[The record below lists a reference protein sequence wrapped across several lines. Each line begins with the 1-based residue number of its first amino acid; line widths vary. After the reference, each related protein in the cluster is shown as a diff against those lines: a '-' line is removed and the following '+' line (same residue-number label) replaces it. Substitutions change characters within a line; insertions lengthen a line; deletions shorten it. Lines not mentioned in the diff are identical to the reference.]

1 MEAVF
6 NDAFN
11 SIENDIFKV
20 VFFPDRVYHAN
31 YLNATRSR
39 RYRYNVREV
48 RTKLGMIVM
57 KGQVYLDDRYLTNFI
72 RIEYRS
78 GRLVELAREN
88 NRFLDNDLIAWV
100 RLLPEDSN
108 LTTEAQVKLEY
119 CRWIDAYQVEV
130 WGDLEAPANSRHDY
144 KILDM
149 MGKDGSITRIPG
161 FSQAMGNTNQSLK
174 QIKQIE
180 LAFRENDFDTPLN
193 YAITNPAWDN
203 NFERSHQVPNTQN
216 PSDPANTIETKNYL
230 IDFQRGHYIEGS
242 KVEPVRYVNA
252 MMNDNNPDRDNQ
264 NIVEMKW
271 LIQRQL
277 GSSLVFFHEVIIPPG
292 KVEGTHRHV
301 GTEEIYYIT
310 EGEGVAYMGENDDPA
325 LANHP
330 TEEIDVFGLGPM
342 NCKKL
347 VVKPGDVIFTKSGG
361 VHGIRNNS
369 TSKTLRFVAFLYHTQ

>member
-20 VFFPDRVYHAN
+20 VFYPDRVYHAN
-31 YLNATRSR
+31 YLNATRSA

-48 RTKLGMIVM
+48 RTKLGIIVL
-57 KGQVYLDDRYLTNFI
+57 KGQVYLDDRYLSNFI

-78 GRLVELAREN
+78 GRLVEMAREN
-88 NRFLDNDLIAWV
+88 GRFLDQDLIAWV

-108 LTTEAQVKLEY
+108 LTTEAQLKLEY
-119 CRWIDAYQVEV
+119 CKWIDAYQVEI
-130 WGDLEAPANSRHDY
+130 WENLEAPANGRHDY
-144 KILDM
+144 MILDM
-149 MGKDGSITRIPG
+149 MGKDGCITRIPS
-161 FSQAMGNTNQSLK
+161 FSRAMGTTNQSLK
-174 QIKQIE
+174 QVKQLE
-180 LAFRENDFDTPLN
+180 LAFRENDIDSPLGYTIN
-193 YAITNPAWDN
+193 NHSWDN
-203 NFERSHQVPNTQN
+203 NFERSYQVPNTQH
-216 PSDPANTIETKNYL
+216 PSDHANTIGLGNYL
-230 IDFQRGHYIEGS
+230 IDFQRAYYIEGS
-242 KVEPVRYVNA
+242 KVAPVRYRNA
-252 MMNDNNPDRDNQ
+252 MMNDSNPDRDQQ
-264 NIVEMKW
+264 NIIEMKW
-271 LIQRQL
+271 LLQRKL
-277 GSSLVFFHEVIIPPG
+277 GSSLVFFHEVTIPPG
-292 KVEGTHRHV
+292 KVEGTHRHI

-325 LANHP
+325 LSDYP
-330 TEEIDVFGLGPM
+330 TEEIDVFGIGNI